1 MCCYTKARADKFW
14 QRCHTH
20 LTSSRLPFKAAMP
33 GKRSAEAQKRRSEK
47 AAPYVYASLQ
57 RRETTVAIREVAAAR
72 REVMAPQV
80 NDASMALAQAALC
93 PRWST
98 RCAFVAATQ
107 EAQEGASPRLKPTP
121 YHTLPP
127 LIHLT

>member
-1 MCCYTKARADKFW
+1 MP
-14 QRCHTH
+14 HSSSSS
-20 LTSSRLPFKAAMP
+20 SSRLPFKDAMP
-33 GKRSAEAQKRRSEK
+33 GKRSAEAIKRRHEREVTHMY
-47 AAPYVYASLQ
+47 AALQ
-57 RRETTVAIREVAAAR
+57 RRETSVAFREVAAAR